1 LKAASA
7 YQKIRSVKE
16 EEEGQSSREI
26 TPDGRVGLC
35 PLARHFLLSLMITAK
50 VGHPSWVF

>member
-7 YQKIRSVKE
+7 YQKIRSVK